1 MLVMHGDGGKSPTG
15 GDCLVTL
22 ALTTMITCVVEK
34 ERNRKEEN
42 GTKEIN
48 STLLAASFLMIR
60 FDSVRKLAK
69 SEGLI

>member
-1 MLVMHGDGGKSPTG
+1 
-15 GDCLVTL
+15 
-22 ALTTMITCVVEK
+22 MITCVVEK

-69 SEGLI
+69 PEGLI